1 MPKSIW
7 LKILS
12 GVYHCDIRPIGSEVS
27 VFEVSEAYQARYG
40 FFFFFTLSQT
50 IHDVNFLR
58 NTQHLWNHAL
68 CFNSNVLSIVVKRN
82 DICNSGD
89 FARTEMNIHVV
100 LSTELWIKTGSYV
113 FMRIS

>member
-1 MPKSIW
+1 MRFQRLIK
-7 LKILS
+7 LAM
-12 GVYHCDIRPIGSEVS
+12 G
-27 VFEVSEAYQARYG
+27 
-40 FFFFFTLSQT
+40 FFFTLSQT

-58 NTQHLWNHAL
+58 NTQHLYAL

-113 FMRIS
+113 FMRISQLIIFGEDALLPFDC